1 MYLKLRYFKDM
12 DSTLAVALAEVS
24 AGLEKSEN
32 FVRLVLSGRRR
43 NMQTPAERIDVKPVQ
58 IKGEIKY
65 QLSQRDG
72 RAMTTKNYLPAEFIA
87 LNLLEAGYANI
98 LLEQKVGSI
107 SIRIT
112 KKGEAL
118 IHRTEDI
125 FEVDLSHDRS
135 KARLL
140 DPSDPFL
147 VEIGISDSS
156 GKVKSSKNDKYL
168 QVEEFLRLLVPSLNS
183 AIAAGHIAKPTATAP
198 LSIVD
203 LGCGHAYLTFAAHQ
217 YLVTQGIPV
226 KVIGIDV
233 RESARVRNNE
243 IAKKLGISESITFFA
258 EEISQTTL
266 KTADVAIALHACDT
280 ATDDA
285 IAWAVNADA
294 KLALIAPCCHHDIQA
309 QMVDAPEPW
318 QIITRNGIM
327 KERLG
332 DLITDGLRMQI
343 LKLLGYRVEAIEFIG
358 GEHTPRNLMIRA
370 VKTGA
375 TADSVEKSRYDEM
388 IALWKVKP
396 ALASLLNR

>member
-1 MYLKLRYFKDM
+1 M
-12 DSTLAVALAEVS
+12 DSTLAVAIAEVI
-24 AGLEKSEN
+24 AGLEKPNE

-43 NMQTPAERIDVKPVQ
+43 NMQTPTERVDVKPVL
-58 IKGEIKY
+58 IKNAIKY
-65 QLSQRDG
+65 QLSQSDG
-72 RAMTTKNYLPAEFIA
+72 RAMITKNYDPSEFVA
-87 LNLLEAGYANI
+87 LNLLDAGFANV
-98 LLEQKVGSI
+98 LLEMRNGST

-118 IHRTEDI
+118 VHRTSDA
-125 FEVDLSHDRS
+125 FEVDLAHDRS

-147 VEIGISDSS
+147 IEVGISDKS
-156 GKVKSSKNDKYL
+156 GKVKVGKNDKYL
-168 QVEEFLRLLVPSLNS
+168 QVEEFLRLLVPSLES
-183 AIAAGHIAKPTATAP
+183 AISAGHIAKPTAASP

-217 YLVTQGIPV
+217 YLMEQGIPV

-233 RESARVRNNE
+233 RESARVRNNQ
-243 IAKKLGISESITFFA
+243 IAEKLGISKSITFFA

-266 KTADVAIALHACDT
+266 KSADVVIALHACDT

-285 IAWAVNADA
+285 IAWAVSADA

-309 QMVDAPEPW
+309 QMNEIPEPW
-318 QIITRNGIM
+318 QIISRNGIM

-332 DLITDGLRMQI
+332 DLITDALRMQI
-343 LKLLGYRVEAIEFIG
+343 MKLLGYRVEAIEFIG

-375 TADSVEKSRYDEM
+375 IADDAEKSRYEAM

-396 ALASLLNR
+396 ALATLLNR

>member
-1 MYLKLRYFKDM
+1 M
-12 DSTLAVALAEVS
+12 DSTLAIAIAEVI
-24 AGLEKSEN
+24 AGLEKPNE

-43 NMQTPAERIDVKPVQ
+43 NMQTPSERVDVKPVL
-58 IKGEIKY
+58 IKDAIKY
-65 QLSQRDG
+65 QLSQSDD
-72 RAMTTKNYLPAEFIA
+72 RAMTTKNYDPSEFIA
-87 LNLLEAGYANI
+87 LNLLDAGFANI
-98 LLEQKVGSI
+98 LLEMRNGSI

-118 IHRTEDI
+118 VHRTNET
-125 FEVDLSHDRS
+125 FEADLSHDRA

-140 DPSDPFL
+140 DSNDPFL
-147 VEIGISDSS
+147 IEVGISDKS
-156 GKVKSSKNDKYL
+156 GKVKVGKNDKYL
-168 QVEEFLRLLVPSLNS
+168 QVEEFLRLLIPSLES
-183 AIAAGHIAKPTATAP
+183 AISAGHISKPSADSP

-217 YLVTQGIPV
+217 YLLAQGIPV
-226 KVIGIDV
+226 KVVGIDV
-233 RESARVRNNE
+233 RESARVRNNQ
-243 IAKKLGISESITFFA
+243 IAEKLGISKSITFFA

-266 KTADVAIALHACDT
+266 KSADVVIALHACDT

-285 IAWAVNADA
+285 IAWAISADA

-309 QMVDAPEPW
+309 QMNEIPEPW
-318 QIITRNGIM
+318 QIISRNGIM

-332 DLITDGLRMQI
+332 DLITDVLRMQI

-375 TADSVEKSRYDEM
+375 IADAAEKSRYDEM
-388 IALWKVKP
+388 VSLWKVKP

>member
-1 MYLKLRYFKDM
+1 M
-12 DSTLAVALAEVS
+12 DSTLAIAIAEVI
-24 AGLEKSEN
+24 AGLEKPNE

-43 NMQTPAERIDVKPVQ
+43 NMQTPSERVDVKPVL
-58 IKGEIKY
+58 IKDAIKY
-65 QLSQRDG
+65 QLSQSDD
-72 RAMTTKNYLPAEFIA
+72 RAMTTKNYDPSEFIA
-87 LNLLEAGYANI
+87 LNLLDAGFANI
-98 LLEQKVGSI
+98 LLEMRNGSI

-118 IHRTEDI
+118 VHRTNET
-125 FEVDLSHDRS
+125 FEADLSHDRA

-140 DPSDPFL
+140 DSNDPFL
-147 VEIGISDSS
+147 IEVGISDKS
-156 GKVKSSKNDKYL
+156 GKVKVGKNDKYL
-168 QVEEFLRLLVPSLNS
+168 QVEEFLRLLIPSLES
-183 AIAAGHIAKPTATAP
+183 AITAGHISKPTADSP

-217 YLVTQGIPV
+217 YLLAQGIPV
-226 KVIGIDV
+226 KVVGIDV
-233 RESARVRNNE
+233 RESARVRNNQ
-243 IAKKLGISESITFFA
+243 IAEKLGISKSIIFFA

-266 KTADVAIALHACDT
+266 KSADVVIALHACDT

-285 IAWAVNADA
+285 IAWAVSADA

-309 QMVDAPEPW
+309 QMNEIPEPW

-332 DLITDGLRMQI
+332 DLITDALRMQI
-343 LKLLGYRVEAIEFIG
+343 MKLLGYRVEAIEFIG

-375 TADSVEKSRYDEM
+375 TADSAEKSRYDAM

-396 ALASLLNR
+396 VLATLLNR

>member
-1 MYLKLRYFKDM
+1 MEP
-12 DSTLAVALAEVS
+12 TLETALAEVVTS
-24 AGLEKSEN
+24 LKNSEN

-43 NMQTPAERIDVKPVQ
+43 NMQTPTERIDVKPVM

-65 QLSQRDG
+65 QVSQSDG
-72 RAMTTKNYLPAEFIA
+72 RAMTTKNYSPAEFIE
-87 LNLLEAGYANI
+87 LNYLGSGFANI
-98 LLEQKVGSI
+98 LLEEKAGSI
-107 SIRIT
+107 SIRVT

-118 IHRTEDI
+118 IQRTKDV
-125 FEVDLSHDRS
+125 FEVDLSHDRAKS
-135 KARLL
+135 RLL
-140 DPSDPFL
+140 EASDPFL
-147 VEIGISDSS
+147 IEVGISDSS

-183 AIAAGHIAKPTATAP
+183 AIEAGHIAKPTTAKP
-198 LSIVD
+198 LSVVD
-203 LGCGHAYLTFAAHQ
+203 LGCGYAYLTFAAHQ
-217 YLVTQGIPV
+217 YLWSQGIPV
-226 KVIGIDV
+226 NVIGIDV
-233 RESARVRNNE
+233 RESARQRNNE
-243 IAKKLGISESITFFA
+243 IAKKLGISKTINFLA

-266 KTADVAIALHACDT
+266 GTADVAIALHACDT

-285 IAWAVNADA
+285 ISWAVTADA

-309 QMVDAPEPW
+309 QMVDIPEPW
-318 QIITRNGIM
+318 QMMTRNGIM

-332 DLITDGLRMQI
+332 DLITDALRMQI

-375 TADSVEKSRYDEM
+375 IADAAEKSRYEEM
-388 IALWKVKP
+388 VSLWKVKP

>member
-1 MYLKLRYFKDM
+1 M
-12 DSTLAVALAEVS
+12 DSTLAVAIAEVI
-24 AGLEKSEN
+24 AGLEKPNE

-43 NMQTPAERIDVKPVQ
+43 NMQTPTERVDVKPVL
-58 IKGEIKY
+58 IKNAIKY
-65 QLSQRDG
+65 QLSQSDG
-72 RAMTTKNYLPAEFIA
+72 RAMMTKNYDPSEFIA
-87 LNLLEAGYANI
+87 LNLLDAGFANV
-98 LLEQKVGSI
+98 LLEMRNGST

-118 IHRTEDI
+118 VHRTSDA

-147 VEIGISDSS
+147 IEVGISDKSRKI
-156 GKVKSSKNDKYL
+156 KVGKNDKYL
-168 QVEEFLRLLVPSLNS
+168 QVEEFLRLLVPSLES
-183 AIAAGHIAKPTATAP
+183 AISAGHIAQPTAASP

-217 YLVTQGIPV
+217 YLMAQGIPV

-233 RESARVRNNE
+233 RESARVRNNQ
-243 IAKKLGISESITFFA
+243 IAEKLGISKSITFFA

-266 KTADVAIALHACDT
+266 KSADVVIALHACDT

-285 IAWAVNADA
+285 IAWAVSAEA

-309 QMVDAPEPW
+309 QMNEIPEPW
-318 QIITRNGIM
+318 QIISRNGIM

-332 DLITDGLRMQI
+332 DLITDALRMQI
-343 LKLLGYRVEAIEFIG
+343 MKLLGYRVEAIEFIG

-375 TADSVEKSRYDEM
+375 TADDAEKSRYEAM

-396 ALASLLNR
+396 ALATLLNR

>member
-1 MYLKLRYFKDM
+1 M
-12 DSTLAVALAEVS
+12 DSTLAIAIAEVI
-24 AGLEKSEN
+24 AGLEKPNE

-43 NMQTPAERIDVKPVQ
+43 NMQTPSERVDVKPVL
-58 IKGEIKY
+58 IKDAIKY
-65 QLSQRDG
+65 QLSQSDD
-72 RAMTTKNYLPAEFIA
+72 RAMTTKNYDPSEFIA
-87 LNLLEAGYANI
+87 LNLLDAGFANI
-98 LLEQKVGSI
+98 LLEMRNGSI

-118 IHRTEDI
+118 VHRTNET
-125 FEVDLSHDRS
+125 FEADLSHDRA

-140 DPSDPFL
+140 DSNDPFL
-147 VEIGISDSS
+147 IEVGISDKS
-156 GKVKSSKNDKYL
+156 GKVKVGKNDKYL
-168 QVEEFLRLLVPSLNS
+168 QVEEFLRLLIPSLES
-183 AIAAGHIAKPTATAP
+183 AISAGHISKPSADSP

-217 YLVTQGIPV
+217 YLLAQGIPV
-226 KVIGIDV
+226 KVVGIDV
-233 RESARVRNNE
+233 RESARVRNNQ
-243 IAKKLGISESITFFA
+243 IAEKLGISKSITFFA
-258 EEISQTTL
+258 EEISHTTL
-266 KTADVAIALHACDT
+266 KSADVVIALHACDT

-285 IAWAVNADA
+285 IAWAVSADA

-309 QMVDAPEPW
+309 QMNEIPEPW

-332 DLITDGLRMQI
+332 DLITDALRMQI
-343 LKLLGYRVEAIEFIG
+343 MKLLGYRVEAIEFIG

-375 TADSVEKSRYDEM
+375 TADSAEKSRYDAM

-396 ALASLLNR
+396 ALATLLNR

>member
-1 MYLKLRYFKDM
+1 M
-12 DSTLAVALAEVS
+12 DSTLAIAIAEVI
-24 AGLEKSEN
+24 AGLEKPNE

-43 NMQTPAERIDVKPVQ
+43 NMQTPSERVDVKPVL
-58 IKGEIKY
+58 IKDAIKY
-65 QLSQRDG
+65 QLSQSDD
-72 RAMTTKNYLPAEFIA
+72 RAMTTKNYDPSEFIA
-87 LNLLEAGYANI
+87 LNLLEAGFANI
-98 LLEQKVGSI
+98 LLEMRNGSI

-118 IHRTEDI
+118 VHRTNET
-125 FEVDLSHDRS
+125 FEADLSHDRA

-140 DPSDPFL
+140 DSNDPFL
-147 VEIGISDSS
+147 IEVGISDKS
-156 GKVKSSKNDKYL
+156 GKVKVGKNDKYL
-168 QVEEFLRLLVPSLNS
+168 QVEEFLRLLIPSLES
-183 AIAAGHIAKPTATAP
+183 AISAGHISKPSADSP

-217 YLVTQGIPV
+217 YLLAQGIPV
-226 KVIGIDV
+226 KVVGIDV
-233 RESARVRNNE
+233 RESARVRNNQ
-243 IAKKLGISESITFFA
+243 IAEKLGISKSITFFA

-266 KTADVAIALHACDT
+266 KSADVVIALHACDT

-285 IAWAVNADA
+285 IAWAVSADA

-309 QMVDAPEPW
+309 QMNEIPEPW
-318 QIITRNGIM
+318 QIISRNGIM

-332 DLITDGLRMQI
+332 DLITDALRMQI
-343 LKLLGYRVEAIEFIG
+343 MKLLGYRVEAIEFIG

-375 TADSVEKSRYDEM
+375 TADSAEKSRYDAM

-396 ALASLLNR
+396 ALATLLNR

>member
-12 DSTLAVALAEVS
+12 DSTLAVALAEVT
-24 AGLEKSEN
+24 AGLDKSEN

-43 NMQTPAERIDVKPVQ
+43 NMQTPTDRVDVKPVL

-65 QLSQRDG
+65 QLSQSDG
-72 RAMTTKNYLPAEFIA
+72 RAMTTKNYSPAEFIA
-87 LNLLEAGYANI
+87 LNLLEAGFANI
-98 LLEQKVGSI
+98 LLEQKGGSI

-118 IHRTEDI
+118 VHRTNDS
-125 FEVDLSHDRS
+125 FEADLSHDRS

-140 DPSDPFL
+140 DPNDPFL
-147 VEIGISDSS
+147 IEIEISDSS
-156 GKVKSSKNDKYL
+156 GKVKASKNDKYL
-168 QVEEFLRLLVPSLNS
+168 QVEEFLRLLIPSLNS
-183 AIAAGHIAKPTATAP
+183 AIAAGHIAKPTVAAP

-217 YLVTQGIPV
+217 YLAKQGIPV

-233 RESARVRNNE
+233 RESARQRNNQ
-243 IAKKLGISESITFFA
+243 IAEKLGISKSITFFA

-266 KTADVAIALHACDT
+266 KSADVAIALHACDT

-309 QMVDAPEPW
+309 QMVDTPEPW
-318 QIITRNGIM
+318 QILTRNGIM

-332 DLITDGLRMQI
+332 DLITDALRMQI
-343 LKLLGYRVEAIEFIG
+343 MKLLGYRVEAIEFIG

-375 TADSVEKSRYDEM
+375 TADSAEKSRYDEM

>member
-1 MYLKLRYFKDM
+1 M
-12 DSTLAVALAEVS
+12 DSTLTATLAEVV
-24 AGLEKSEN
+24 AGLEKPEN

-43 NMQTPAERIDVKPVQ
+43 NMQTPTDRVDLKPVL

-65 QLSQRDG
+65 QLSQSDG
-72 RAMTTKNYLPAEFIA
+72 RAMTTKNYSPAEFIA
-87 LNLLEAGYANI
+87 LNLLDAGFANI
-98 LLEQKVGSI
+98 LLEQKSGSI

-118 IHRTEDI
+118 VHRTNDL
-125 FEVDLSHDRS
+125 FEADLSHDRS

-147 VEIGISDSS
+147 IEVGISDSA
-156 GKVKSSKNDKYL
+156 GKVKASKNDKYL
-168 QVEEFLRLLVPSLNS
+168 QVEEFLKLLVPSLNS
-183 AIAAGHIAKPTATAP
+183 AIAAGHIAKPTAALP
-198 LSIVD
+198 LSVVD

-217 YLVTQGIPV
+217 YLATQGIPV

-233 RESARVRNNE
+233 RESARIRNNQ
-243 IAKKLGISESITFFA
+243 IAAKLGISESITFLA

-266 KTADVAIALHACDT
+266 NSADVAIALHACDT

-285 IAWAVNADA
+285 IAWAVSAGA

-309 QMVDAPEPW
+309 QMVGSPEPW

-332 DLITDGLRMQI
+332 DLITDALRMQI
-343 LKLLGYRVEAIEFIG
+343 MKLLGYRVEAIEFIG

-375 TADSVEKSRYDEM
+375 DADSAEKSRYDAM
-388 IALWKVKP
+388 IALWNVKP
-396 ALASLLNR
+396 ALATLLNR

>member
-1 MYLKLRYFKDM
+1 ME
-12 DSTLAVALAEVS
+12 STLETALAEVVAS
-24 AGLEKSEN
+24 LKKSEN

-43 NMQTPAERIDVKPVQ
+43 NMQTPAERIDVKPVM

-65 QLSQRDG
+65 QVSQSDG
-72 RAMTTKNYLPAEFIA
+72 RAMTAKNYSPAEFVD
-87 LNLLEAGYANI
+87 LDYLGAGFANI
-98 LLEQKVGSI
+98 LLEQKSGSI

-118 IHRTEDI
+118 IHRTKDA
-125 FEVDLSHDRS
+125 FEADLSHDRA

-140 DPSDPFL
+140 DASDPFL
-147 VEIGISDSS
+147 IEVGISDSS
-156 GKVKSSKNDKYL
+156 GKVKASKSDKYL

-183 AIAAGHIAKPTATAP
+183 AIEAGHIAKPTTAKP
-198 LSIVD
+198 LSVVD

-217 YLVTQGIPV
+217 YLWSQGIPV
-226 KVIGIDV
+226 NVIGIDV
-233 RESARVRNNE
+233 RESARKRNNE
-243 IAKKLGISESITFFA
+243 IAKKLGISKTINFLA

-266 KTADVAIALHACDT
+266 DTADVAIALHACDT

-285 IAWAVNADA
+285 ISWAVTADA

-309 QMVDAPEPW
+309 QMVDIPEPW
-318 QIITRNGIM
+318 QMMARNGIM

-332 DLITDGLRMQI
+332 DLITDALRMQI

-375 TADSVEKSRYDEM
+375 VADATERSRYEEM
-388 IALWKVKP
+388 VSLWKVKP

>member
-1 MYLKLRYFKDM
+1 
-12 DSTLAVALAEVS
+12 
-24 AGLEKSEN
+24 
-32 FVRLVLSGRRR
+32 VL
-43 NMQTPAERIDVKPVQ
+43 

-65 QLSQRDG
+65 QLAQSDG
-72 RAMTTKNYLPAEFIA
+72 RAMTTKNYSPSEFIA
-87 LNLLEAGYANI
+87 LNLLEAGFANI
-98 LLEQKVGSI
+98 LLEQTTGSI

-118 IHRTEDI
+118 VHRTNES
-125 FEVDLSHDRS
+125 FEVDLSHDRA

-147 VEIGISDSS
+147 IEVGISDAS
-156 GKVKSSKNDKYL
+156 GKVKASKNDKYL

-183 AIAAGHIAKPTATAP
+183 ALDAGHIAKPTAAAP

-217 YLVTQGIPV
+217 YLAKQGIPV

-233 RESARVRNNE
+233 RESARVRNNQ
-243 IAKKLGISESITFFA
+243 IAEKLGIAKSITFLA

-266 KTADVAIALHACDT
+266 KSADVAIALHACDT

-285 IAWAVNADA
+285 IAWALGADT

-309 QMVDAPEPW
+309 QMVDTPEPW
-318 QIITRNGIM
+318 QMITRNGIM

-332 DLITDGLRMQI
+332 DLITDALRMQI
-343 LKLLGYRVEAIEFIG
+343 MKLLGYRVDAIEFIG

-375 TADSVEKSRYDEM
+375 IADSAEQSRYDAM
-388 IALWKVKP
+388 ISLWKVKP
-396 ALASLLNR
+396 ALATLLNR

>member
-1 MYLKLRYFKDM
+1 M
-12 DSTLAVALAEVS
+12 DTTLAAALAEVVV
-24 AGLEKSEN
+24 GLEKPEN
-32 FVRLVLSGRRR
+32 FARLVLSGRRR
-43 NMQTPAERIDVKPVQ
+43 NMQTPTERIDLKPVL

-65 QLSQRDG
+65 QLTQSDG
-72 RAMTTKNYLPAEFIA
+72 RSMTTKNYSPTEFLS
-87 LNLLEAGYANI
+87 LNLLEAGFANI
-98 LLEQKVGSI
+98 LLEEKNGSI

-118 IHRTEDI
+118 IHRTNDS
-125 FEVDLSHDRS
+125 FEADLSHDRS

-147 VEIGISDSS
+147 IEVGISDST
-156 GKVKSSKNDKYL
+156 GKVKASKNDKYL
-168 QVEEFLRLLVPSLNS
+168 QVEEFLRLLIPSLNS
-183 AIAAGHIAKPTATAP
+183 AIAAGHIAKPTIALP

-217 YLVTQGIPV
+217 YLANQGIPV

-233 RESARVRNNE
+233 RESARLRNNQ
-243 IAKKLGISESITFFA
+243 IAEKLGISESITFFA

-266 KTADVAIALHACDT
+266 KSADVAIALHACDT

-285 IAWAVNADA
+285 IAWAVSAGA

-309 QMVDAPEPW
+309 QMIDAPEPW

-332 DLITDGLRMQI
+332 DLITDALRMQI
-343 LKLLGYRVEAIEFIG
+343 MKLLGYRVEAIEFIG

-370 VKTGA
+370 VKTGS
-375 TADSVEKSRYDEM
+375 TADSAEKSRYDAM

-396 ALASLLNR
+396 ALATLLNR

>member
-1 MYLKLRYFKDM
+1 M
-12 DSTLAVALAEVS
+12 DSTLAAALEEVIDS
-24 AGLEKSEN
+24 LKNSDN

-43 NMQTPAERIDVKPVQ
+43 NMQTPAERIDVKPSL

-65 QLSQRDG
+65 QVMQSDG
-72 RAMTTKNYLPAEFIA
+72 RAMTTKNYSPAEFLA
-87 LNLLEAGYANI
+87 LNLLDSGFANI
-98 LLEQKVGSI
+98 LLEQRDGSI
-107 SIRIT
+107 SVRIT

-118 IHRTEDI
+118 IHRTHDT
-125 FEVDLSHDRS
+125 FEADLSHDRS

-140 DPSDPFL
+140 DAGDPFL
-147 VEIGISDSS
+147 IEIGISDNS
-156 GKVKSSKNDKYL
+156 GKVKAGKNDKYL
-168 QVEEFLRLLVPSLNS
+168 QVEEFLRLLAPSLTS
-183 AIAAGHIAKPTATAP
+183 AISASHIAKPTPEKP

-217 YLVTQGIPV
+217 YLTKQGIPV

-233 RESARVRNNE
+233 RESARLRNNQ
-243 IAKKLGISESITFFA
+243 IAEKLGISKSITFLA
-258 EEISQTTL
+258 EEISQTSL
-266 KTADVAIALHACDT
+266 KSADVAIALHACDT

-285 IAWAVNADA
+285 IAWAVNSDV

-332 DLITDGLRMQI
+332 DLITDALRMQVM
-343 LKLLGYRVEAIEFIG
+343 KLMGYRVEAIEFIG

-375 TADSVEKSRYDEM
+375 IADSAEKSRYEAM
-388 IALWKVKP
+388 ISLWKVKP